1 MKRCKGCLSKSYS
14 DFAEEVGFSYWWS
27 CIGKGQRAACNAGW
41 VFGYLHF
48 PTEMCRSFLLF
59 LFLSVRFSGTLMT
72 GQPATAA
79 LLQAADEPTHESH
92 VIVVSRVQC
101 AKCSVH

>member
-1 MKRCKGCLSKSYS
+1 MVELHWEGSARSLQCRLG
-14 DFAEEVGFSYWWS
+14 
-27 CIGKGQRAACNAGW
+27 
-41 VFGYLHF
+41 FGYLHF

-59 LFLSVRFSGTLMT
+59 LFPSVRFSGTLMT